1 MHQTALKN
9 LVNRFLKEKETD
21 VFENLFDS
29 RKSIKNLADIDDK
42 INLIVKNYEPKRK
55 ANMKD
60 LKRIVNILNK
70 SISITTKHQH
80 DKIDSKLNKN
90 SEDHSSIDEIIDQIE
105 TLRNTKKLPLEQ
117 SIGKRVKSRRQ
128 KQKRLKRKTWKVKT
142 LKQ

>member
-1 MHQTALKN
+1 MYQTALKN

-60 LKRIVNILNK
+60 LERIVNILNK

-90 SEDHSSIDEIIDQIE
+90 SEDHSSIDENY
-105 TLRNTKKLPLEQ
+105 RSN
-117 SIGKRVKSRRQ
+117 
-128 KQKRLKRKTWKVKT
+128 WNA
-142 LKQ
+142 

>member
-29 RKSIKNLADIDDK
+29 KKSIKNLADIDDK

-128 KQKRLKRKTWKVKT
+128 KQKRLKRKT
-142 LKQ
+142 

>member
-1 MHQTALKN
+1 MHQTALKS

-29 RKSIKNLADIDDK
+29 RKSVKNLADIDDK

-128 KQKRLKRKTWKVKT
+128 KQKILKRKT
-142 LKQ
+142 

>member
-117 SIGKRVKSRRQ
+117 YIGKRVKSRRQ
-128 KQKRLKRKTWKVKT
+128 KQKRLKRKT
-142 LKQ
+142 

>member
-105 TLRNTKKLPLEQ
+105 TLRNMKKLPLEQ

>member
-128 KQKRLKRKTWKVKT
+128 KQKRLKRKT
-142 LKQ
+142 